1 MTIYRPRELAQPVA
15 QALRQMPAVAV
26 TGMRQTGKTTLL
38 REDLRFKD
46 RRYITFDDFAQLEA
60 AKENPEA
67 LLAGNDPLTIDE
79 AQKCPELFPALKRE
93 IDRDRRP
100 GRFLLSGSA
109 NFLLLRSLS
118 ESLAGRAVYF
128 TLHPLD
134 RREIVGETD
143 RAPFLPTFFRSL
155 PSSSSRQAAPAAP
168 PLPRGPFAA
177 VGPSEILRGGMPP
190 VCLAP
195 DQDPSL
201 WFRGFEQT
209 YLERDVRSLAQVA
222 DLIAFRRLMQMAA
235 LRTGQILKQSEIGR
249 DAGLNSMTAGR
260 YLDLLETSFAIT
272 RLPPFLKNKAS
283 RLIKSPKLF
292 FTDPGLAAYL
302 AGVKDVGPS
311 ADEPLRG
318 ALFKTYVDQNLAAI
332 LSAHWPGARLH
343 YWSVQGR
350 HEVDFVVEEGRD
362 SIAIEVKAATTWGP
376 SDVAPLEIFL
386 NQTKGCRAGIL
397 AHNGTEAVQ
406 LRGRLWAIPLAL
418 LLS

>member
-1 MTIYRPRELAQPVA
+1 MTTYKPRELAQPVA

-38 REDLRFKD
+38 REDSRFKD

-67 LLAGNDPLTIDE
+67 LLAGKDPLTIDE
-79 AQKCPELFPALKRE
+79 AQKCPELFPTLKKE

-109 NFLLLRSLS
+109 NFLLLRNLS

-128 TLHPLD
+128 NLHPLD
-134 RREIVGETD
+134 RREIGGQTD
-143 RAPFLPTFFRSL
+143 RAPFIHTFFSAL
-155 PSSSSRQAAPAAP
+155 PPSSSQGPAAP
-168 PLPRGPFAA
+168 SIPRGPFAA
-177 VGPSEILRGGMPP
+177 VGSDEILRGGMPP

-195 DQDPSL
+195 DADPAL

-222 DLIAFRRLMQMAA
+222 DLIVFRRLMQMAA

-272 RLPPFLKNKAS
+272 RLAPFLKNKAS

-302 AGVKDVGPS
+302 AGVKDLGPT

-318 ALFKTYVDQNLAAI
+318 ALFETYACQNLAAI
-332 LSAHWPGARLH
+332 LSGHWPGARLH
-343 YWSVQGR
+343 FWSVQGR
-350 HEVDFVVEEGRD
+350 HEVDFVIEEGHD
-362 SIAIEVKAATTWGP
+362 SIAIEVKAATKWGP
-376 SDVAPLEIFL
+376 SDLAPLEIFL
-386 NQTKGCRAGIL
+386 DQTKGCRAGIL
-397 AHNGTEAVQ
+397 AHNGTESVH
-406 LRGRLWAIPLAL
+406 LRGRLWALPLAL
-418 LLS
+418 VLS